1 MKTNKPMKPIITLM
15 KWSSCLLLT
24 SSTLSAQDTIEE
36 RNERA
41 KQVELFYNMA
51 EKAYQDGDVDAA
63 RESLRS
69 ALALNGRHAHS
80 IALARRM
87 QTSGNQTVLARRKR
101 IFSSVMVPLIDLNEA
116 NVKDAVNV
124 LAKIV
129 ETESKG
135 KVIPNFVIQDKNN
148 VLEDSKISIK
158 LKNVPAGDVLEH
170 LLRASAS
177 TASFGKYTTII
188 RPRERAEKAPN
199 AVESSTEE

>member
-1 MKTNKPMKPIITLM
+1 M
-15 KWSSCLLLT
+15 C
-24 SSTLSAQDTIEE
+24 AQDTIQE

-51 EKAYQDGDVDAA
+51 AKAYEDGDVAAA

-69 ALALNGRHAHS
+69 ALALNRTHAHS

-101 IFSSVMVPLIDLNEA
+101 IFSSVMIPLIDLNEA
-116 NVKDAVNV
+116 SVKDAVRV
-124 LAKIV
+124 LATNV

-135 KVIPNFVIQDKNN
+135 KVIPNFVIQDKSNI
-148 VLEDSKISIK
+148 LDDTQITIK
-158 LKNVPAGDVLEH
+158 LKNIPAGDVLEH
-170 LLRASAS
+170 ILRASGA

-188 RPRERAEKAPN
+188 RPRTRVETTPKASP
-199 AVESSTEE
+199 TEE

>member
-1 MKTNKPMKPIITLM
+1 MKPIITLM
-15 KWSSCLLLT
+15 KWSSCLLL
-24 SSTLSAQDTIEE
+24 SSGALCAQDTIQE

-51 EKAYQDGDVDAA
+51 AKAYEDGDVAAA

-69 ALALNGRHAHS
+69 ALALNRTHAHS

-101 IFSSVMVPLIDLNEA
+101 IFSSVMIPLIDLNEA
-116 NVKDAVNV
+116 SVKDAVRV
-124 LAKIV
+124 LATNV

-135 KVIPNFVIQDKNN
+135 KVIPNFVIQDKSNI
-148 VLEDSKISIK
+148 LDDTQITIK
-158 LKNVPAGDVLEH
+158 LKNIPAGDVLEH
-170 LLRASAS
+170 ILRASGA

-188 RPRERAEKAPN
+188 RPRTRVETTPKASP
-199 AVESSTEE
+199 TEE